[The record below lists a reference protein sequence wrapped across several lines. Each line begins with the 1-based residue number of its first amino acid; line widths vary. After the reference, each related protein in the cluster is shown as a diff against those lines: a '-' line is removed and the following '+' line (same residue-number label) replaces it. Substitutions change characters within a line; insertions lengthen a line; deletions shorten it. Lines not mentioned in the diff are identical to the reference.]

1 MAGKLIPGRPGEFL
15 LYQTEDGRTRVEV
28 RVEHETVWLTQ
39 KQMAE
44 LFQKDVRTVSE
55 HIGNIFE
62 EAELQP
68 DSVVRNFRI
77 TAADGKQYDT
87 RHYSLDVIISVGYRV
102 KSLRGTQFRI
112 WATQRLREYIVKGF
126 TMDDERLK
134 ASAGG
139 NYFEELLNRIR
150 DIRSS
155 ERMFWRPAAEGRCR
169 NRQELPEP
177 GRAARVELDRRGLP
191 RLCRAAG
198 GQPQADEDGRLD
210 REAR

>member
-1 MAGKLIPGRPGEFL
+1 MVDELTPGDPGEFL

-28 RVEHETVWLTQ
+28 RVEQETVWLTQ

-68 DSVVRNFRI
+68 DSVIRNFRI
-77 TAADGKQYDT
+77 AAADGKQYET

-134 ASAGG
+134 AAGG
-139 NYFEELLNRIR
+139 GKYFEELL
-150 DIRSS
+150 
-155 ERMFWRPAAEGRCR
+155 
-169 NRQELPEP
+169 
-177 GRAARVELDRRGLP
+177 
-191 RLCRAAG
+191 
-198 GQPQADEDGRLD
+198 
-210 REAR
+210 